1 MTLKANPKM
10 LDQMQYCE
18 EQKIP
23 LAIIV
28 GERELEEG
36 ILKIRDVPTRIE
48 EVSYLFMNL
57 SSNFNLLK

>member
-1 MTLKANPKM
+1 MALKANPKM

-18 EQKIP
+18 EHKIP

-36 ILKIRDVPTRIE
+36 ILKLRDVPSRTEQVI
-48 EVSYLFMNL
+48 V
-57 SSNFNLLK
+57 